1 MSFQPNS
8 PAARDVAYFLHP
20 YTNAKAHEQNGPMI
34 IERGEGV
41 YVYDD
46 AGKPYLEAMAGL
58 WCASLGFNEKR
69 LVKAATDQLNKLPY
83 YHTFAHK
90 AHLPGIDLAEKLIKL
105 APVPM
110 SKVFF
115 CSSGSE
121 ANDTAI
127 KLVWYYNNARGRHAK
142 KKFISRIKGY
152 HGVTI
157 A

>member
-1 MSFQPNS
+1 
-8 PAARDVAYFLHP
+8 
-20 YTNAKAHEQNGPMI
+20 MI

-69 LVKAATDQLNKLPY
+69 LVQAATDQLNKLPY
-83 YHTFAHK
+83 YHTFAPK
-90 AHLPGIDLAEKLIKL
+90 AHLPGIDLAEKLINL

-115 CSSGSE
+115 CSSVSE
-121 ANDTAI
+121 ANTPAS
-127 KLVWYYNNARGRHAK
+127 KLVCYYHTARGRPAK
-142 KKFISRIKGY
+142 KKIIRLTK
-152 HGVTI
+152 
-157 A
+157 

>member
-1 MSFQPNS
+1 MRISDWSSDVCSSDLLNS

-69 LVKAATDQLNKLPY
+69 LVQAATDQLNKLPY

-90 AHLPGIDLAEKLIKL
+90 APLPGIDLADKDRKSVEKGK
-105 APVPM
+105 
-110 SKVFF
+110 
-115 CSSGSE
+115 SGSE
-121 ANDTAI
+121 
-127 KLVWYYNNARGRHAK
+127 RGK
-142 KKFISRIKGY
+142 PS
-152 HGVTI
+152 
-157 A
+157 

>member
-1 MSFQPNS
+1 
-8 PAARDVAYFLHP
+8 
-20 YTNAKAHEQNGPMI
+20 MI

-69 LVKAATDQLNKLPY
+69 LVQAATDQLNKLPY

-90 AHLPGIDLAEKLIKL
+90 AHLPGIDLAEKLINL

-121 ANDTAI
+121 ANDTEI
-127 KLVWYYNNARGRHAK
+127 NLVWYYNTASDRTAK
-142 KKFISRIKGY
+142 KTYNSPNKGY
-152 HGVTI
+152 NDTPI
-157 A
+157 NSAS

>member
-1 MSFQPNS
+1 
-8 PAARDVAYFLHP
+8 
-20 YTNAKAHEQNGPMI
+20 MI

-69 LVKAATDQLNKLPY
+69 LVQAATDQLNKLPY

-90 AHLPGIDLAEKLIKL
+90 AHLPGIDLAEKLLNL

-110 SKVFF
+110 SKVSF

-121 ANDTAI
+121 ANATAPTHAR
-127 KLVWYYNNARGRHAK
+127 YNHNTPAPPAHQK
-142 KKFISRIKGY
+142 S
-152 HGVTI
+152 H
-157 A
+157 